1 LRNSLRIFLTT
12 QSDQGSRDCQVGT
25 KVLALVVGFAVVN
38 YALSAALHQEG
49 KDVRGVYVS
58 TS

>member
-1 LRNSLRIFLTT
+1 MRNSLRIFLTT
-12 QSDQGSRDCQVGT
+12 QSDQGGRECAVGVKT
-25 KVLALVVGFAVVN
+25 LLLATGVCVMC
-38 YALSAALHQEG
+38 YALTAALHQEG

>member
-1 LRNSLRIFLTT
+1 MRNSLRIFLTT
-12 QSDQGSRDCQVGT
+12 HSDQGSRNCRIGT
-25 KVLALVVGFAVVN
+25 NVFALVVGFAVVN
-38 YALSAALHQEG
+38 YALTVALHQEG